1 MRTLI
6 KTKHAKQSPKKES
19 NMSNRET
26 ADERTASS
34 EVSREEKHQLIANA
48 AYFRAEQ
55 RSFAPGY
62 ELDDW
67 LRAEA
72 EIETKLL
79 QLDMSDLP
87 KHA

>member
-1 MRTLI
+1 
-6 KTKHAKQSPKKES
+6 
-19 NMSNRET
+19 MSNGETAVANMLET

-34 EVSREEKHQLIANA
+34 EVSSEEKHQLVANA

>member
-19 NMSNRET
+19 NMSNRGT

-34 EVSREEKHQLIANA
+34 GVSSEEKHQLIANA

-72 EIETKLL
+72 EVKTKLL
-79 QLDMSDLP
+79 QLDMSALP
-87 KHA
+87 KH